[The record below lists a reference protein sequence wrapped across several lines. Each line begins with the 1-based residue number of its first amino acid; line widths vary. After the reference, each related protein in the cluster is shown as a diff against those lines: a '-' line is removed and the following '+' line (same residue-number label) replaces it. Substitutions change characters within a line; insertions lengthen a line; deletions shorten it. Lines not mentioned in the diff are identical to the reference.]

1 MNKFQYI
8 PIDNILGKF
17 NRDFRGLDIHE
28 TDAIEWIG
36 DALGYMKIASGMEE
50 CVAFV
55 EVNNHEIDI
64 PKGLQYILN
73 IAKANHWEGDNLCT
87 KEVEENLFPDVDCEP
102 NCDINIQ
109 FLDDTGRPIFD
120 DYLESNPRPYFDLQF
135 EYDPF
140 MQSSYYKEKYS
151 PVLLA
156 NHSFFNSLVCQDPN
170 FAELYR
176 NSNSYEEYS
185 PQGNKIRFS
194 FESGYVAIAFLKQ
207 KLDSNGYPMIPDDE
221 YARSA
226 ITYFLLWKI
235 KEREA
240 FLHREGAMQLSMKAE
255 QSWNNYILKFKNK
268 AKMPKG
274 AAQYQN
280 LANQSRYL
288 IPRNNKFYGFFGNL
302 GHLENRPFND
312 PDQRNQNYR

>member
-36 DALGYMKIASGMEE
+36 DALGYMKIPSGMEE
-50 CVAFV
+50 SVAFV
-55 EVNNHEIDI
+55 EVVNHQIDI
-64 PKGLQYILN
+64 PRGLQYIMH
-73 IAKANHWEGDNLCT
+73 IAQANTWTGDNLCT
-87 KEVEENLFPDVDCEP
+87 QEVEENLFPDVECKPD
-102 NCDINIQ
+102 CDINIQ
-109 FLDDTGRPIFD
+109 FVDELGQPIFD
-120 DYLESNPRPYFDLQF
+120 EVESNPRPYFDLQY

-140 MQSSYYKEKYS
+140 MRSSYYQQTYS

-156 NHSFFNSLVCQDPN
+156 NHSFFNTLVCQDPN
-170 FAELYR
+170 FSDLYR
-176 NSNSYEEYS
+176 NSNMYEEYS

-207 KLDSNGYPMIPDDE
+207 KMDDNGYPMIPDDE

-235 KEREA
+235 KEREEY
-240 FLHREGAMQLSMKAE
+240 LHREGAAALAAKAQRQWE
-255 QSWNNYILKFKNK
+255 SYILKFKNK

-312 PDQRNQNYR
+312 SDHRTQRYR